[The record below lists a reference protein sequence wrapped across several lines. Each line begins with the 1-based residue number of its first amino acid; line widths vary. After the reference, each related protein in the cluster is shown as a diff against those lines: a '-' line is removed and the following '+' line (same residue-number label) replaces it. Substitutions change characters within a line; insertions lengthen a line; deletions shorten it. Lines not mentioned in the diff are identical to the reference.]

1 MLQFKEEGIYFPAA
15 DLYIDPWKPVSRAVI
30 THGHSDHAR
39 PEMGS
44 YLCHTLTKEI
54 IKHRLGPEIAVQTLD
69 YNEPL
74 HINGATLSF
83 HPAGHIIGSAQV
95 RLEYKGEVWVVTGD
109 YKLLNDGV
117 STPYEPVTCHSFIT
131 ESTFGLPVYQF
142 KPCASI
148 YEAIN
153 HWCAQ
158 NAKEGYNSVLIGYAL
173 GKAQNILANL
183 DPELGVP
190 LLHGAVFNMNEA
202 LARSGQL
209 FPGQWLTPETPADR
223 LKNTVVVAPQSV
235 LGTPW
240 LRKLQPYRI
249 AVCSGWMAL
258 RGPRRRLSVDKGFA
272 LSDHCDFEQLN
283 TAIKATGAQ
292 HIYVTH
298 GYQAV
303 YSRWLREQYGLNAVE
318 LTTHFENNEEAI
330 TGEDQKTPE

>member
-1 MLQFKEEGIYFPAA
+1 MLQFREEGIYFPAA
-15 DLYIDPWKPVSRAVI
+15 DLYIDPWKPVPRAVI

-39 PEMGS
+39 PDMGS

-54 IKHRLGPEIAVQTLD
+54 LRHRLGPDISIQTLD
-69 YNEPL
+69 YNELL

-83 HPAGHIIGSAQV
+83 HPAGHIVGSAQV

-117 STPYEPVTCHSFIT
+117 STPYEPVACHSFIT
-131 ESTFGLPVYQF
+131 ESTFGLPVYNF
-142 KPCASI
+142 NPCAAI
-148 YEAIN
+148 YEDIN

-158 NAKEGYNSVLIGYAL
+158 NAKEGYSSVLIGYAL

-202 LARSGQL
+202 LARAGLS
-209 FPGQWLTPETPADR
+209 FPGEWLTPETPADR
-223 LKNTVVVAPQSV
+223 LKNAVVVAPQSV
-235 LGTPW
+235 LGTSW
-240 LRKLQPYRI
+240 LRRLQPCRVAI
-249 AVCSGWMAL
+249 CSGWMAL

-283 TAIKATGAQ
+283 TAIKTTGAQ
-292 HIYVTH
+292 NIYVTH
-298 GYQAV
+298 GYQSV